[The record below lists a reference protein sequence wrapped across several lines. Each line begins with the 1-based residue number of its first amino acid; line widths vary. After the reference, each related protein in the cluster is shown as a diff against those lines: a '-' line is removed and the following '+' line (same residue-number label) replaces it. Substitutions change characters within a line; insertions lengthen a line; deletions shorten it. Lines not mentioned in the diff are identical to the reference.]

1 MTTTTNES
9 AQGAVP
15 LIGRILL
22 AVIFILS
29 SVSKLANPAGTQGYI
44 ASVGLPLPLLA
55 YIVAVVVEI
64 AGGVLLLV
72 GYRTRL
78 AAAAL
83 AVFTVA
89 AAVVFHHAFGDQNQ
103 FIHFMKNIAIT
114 GGLLQV
120 FAFGAGAFS
129 VDNRRAAAPA
139 HKLVA

>member
-1 MTTTTNES
+1 MTTITNDS
-9 AQGAVP
+9 AQSAVP

-29 SVSKLANPAGTQGYI
+29 GVSKLANPAGIQGYI

-64 AGGVLLLV
+64 GGGALLLA

-78 AAAAL
+78 AAAAM

-89 AAVVFHHAFGDQNQ
+89 AAVFFHHAFGDQNQ

-129 VDNRRAAAPA
+129 VDNPRAAAPA
-139 HKLVA
+139 HKLA

>member
-1 MTTTTNES
+1 MTTITNDS
-9 AQGAVP
+9 AQRAVP

-22 AVIFILS
+22 AVIILS
-29 SVSKLANPAGTQGYI
+29 GVSKLANPAGTQGYI

-64 AGGVLLLV
+64 GGGVLLLA

-78 AAAAL
+78 AALAM

-89 AAVVFHHAFGDQNQ
+89 AAVFFHHAFGDQNQ

-139 HKLVA
+139 HKLA

>member
-1 MTTTTNES
+1 MTTITNDS
-9 AQGAVP
+9 AQSAVP

-29 SVSKLANPAGTQGYI
+29 GVSKLANPAGTQGYI

-64 AGGVLLLV
+64 GGGALLLV

-78 AAAAL
+78 AALAM

-89 AAVVFHHAFGDQNQ
+89 AAVFFHHAFGDQNQ

-139 HKLVA
+139 HKLA

>member
-1 MTTTTNES
+1 MTTITNDS
-9 AQGAVP
+9 AQSAVP

-29 SVSKLANPAGTQGYI
+29 GVSKLANPAGTQGYI

-64 AGGVLLLV
+64 GGGALLLV

-78 AAAAL
+78 AALAM

-89 AAVVFHHAFGDQNQ
+89 AAVFFHHAFGDQNQ
-103 FIHFMKNIAIT
+103 FIHFMKNIAIA

-139 HKLVA
+139 HKLA

>member
-1 MTTTTNES
+1 MTTITNKG

-15 LIGRILL
+15 LAGRILL

-29 SVSKLANPAGTQGYI
+29 GISKLANPAGTQGYI

-55 YIVAVVVEI
+55 YTVAVVVEI
-64 AGGVLLLV
+64 AGGLLLLV

-78 AAAAL
+78 AALAL
-83 AVFTVA
+83 AVFTFA

-120 FAFGAGAFS
+120 FAFGGGAFS

-139 HKLVA
+139 HSLA